1 MDLQA
6 ILVGIIIFLAFLY
19 TGKMIWKR
27 IKSFSP
33 KAACGSDCGCDAKS
47 NGISSTHIIKQ

>member
-6 ILVGIIIFLAFLY
+6 IFVGIIIFLAFLY
-19 TGKMIWKR
+19 TTKKIWKR

-33 KAACGSDCGCDAKS
+33 KTACGSDCGCDANSSGK
-47 NGISSTHIIKQ
+47 SSTHIIKQ